1 MSSESQEEQR
11 EISAADVLRMAIES
25 HQRMDY
31 GNARRLYERVL
42 SVWPDC
48 PDALHFLGLLIY
60 NTEKDLVRALE
71 LMERSI
77 ALSPQHP
84 DFHNNYG
91 NLLKVGGRT
100 QDAMAAYRR
109 TLDLRPGF
117 PDACN
122 NLGLMLQKSGD
133 SAGAIARFEEAIRE
147 NPDHIVA
154 YLNLG
159 NILGVLDR
167 WEEAEATFRTVIK
180 RWPTEAEGHFRLVW
194 IYWQQG
200 RIDDAIR
207 KFGKK
212 PKNASER
219 SDRLVWMAQLFS
231 KHGQANETIKAL
243 RMAIDIFPK
252 NWSAFHA
259 LGIELNHEQR
269 FDEAMEVWQRWA
281 EGDPKNPIPRHHLAA
296 RAGGSALSRAEDAY
310 ITTTFDR
317 YANNF
322 DAQLALLNYRA
333 PEIVAEALKGAVGG
347 AAGLDILDAGCGTGL
362 CGPLLRPIARRLTG
376 VDLSKGMLEKARERG
391 GYDGLDAAELTGYLN
406 AKGNEFDA
414 IVSADTLCYFG
425 ELRDALRG
433 ASRALRA
440 GGHLVFT
447 VEELVDES
455 AADQFRIEIN
465 GRFTHSRGYIGQAM
479 KDAGF
484 PDFSISS
491 ANLRMEYGKPVKGLV
506 VVARKAGGG

>member
-1 MSSESQEEQR
+1 M
-11 EISAADVLRMAIES
+11 EISAGDVLRIAIEC
-25 HQRMDY
+25 HQRMDFA
-31 GNARRLYERVL
+31 NARRLYERVL
-42 SVWPDC
+42 EVSPDC
-48 PDALHFLGLLIY
+48 PDALHFLGLLAY
-60 NTEKDLVRALE
+60 NAEKDFGRALE
-71 LMERSI
+71 LMEKSI

-91 NLLKVGGRT
+91 NLLKASGRT
-100 QDAMAAYRR
+100 QEAMAAYRR
-109 TLDLRPGF
+109 TLELRPGF
-117 PDACN
+117 PDASN
-122 NLGLMLQKSGD
+122 NLGLMLQKDGD
-133 SAGAIARFEEAIRE
+133 FAGAIALFQEAIRE

-167 WEEAEATFRTVIK
+167 WEEAEATFKSVIK

-243 RMAIDIFPK
+243 RMAIDVFPK

-281 EGDPKNPIPRHHLAA
+281 EGDPKNPIPRHHIAA
-296 RAGGSALSRAEDAY
+296 RAGGTALGRAEDAY

-317 YANNF
+317 YAHNF

-333 PEIVAEALKGAVGG
+333 PEIVAEALKAAVGA

-362 CGPLLRPIARRLTG
+362 CGPLLRPLARRLSG

-391 GYDGLDAAELTGYLN
+391 GYDRLDAAELTEFLG
-406 AKGNEFDA
+406 GREGEFDA

-425 ELRDALRG
+425 DLRDVLKG
-433 ASRALRA
+433 AIRALRA

-447 VEELVDES
+447 VEELVDENT
-455 AADQFRIEIN
+455 ADPFRIEIN
-465 GRFTHSRGYIGQAM
+465 GRFTHSRGYVEQVM
-479 KDAGF
+479 RDAGF
-484 PDFSISS
+484 ADSTVSS
-491 ANLRMEYGKPVKGLV
+491 AKLRMEYGKPVKGLV
-506 VVARKAGGG
+506 VVARKAVGG